1 MNKSDIKELV
11 DEKLIPLAEKE
22 IKEKGIFHL
31 YIYKDKEKFT
41 CIENQDEFTRSN
53 WNNLNN
59 MLIAKLRKKYAY
71 SWDRGNC
78 EDDTIQ
84 IYFTNHYDKE
94 VFEEL
99 KEEVLVNG
107 FVWYYDDREI
117 DTLDMVRETNYPS
130 KQALLIKSIKNRVED
145 KYNDEFVYANEI
157 EDIYLNLIDYIND
170 TNEEAEEIC
179 KLMLDE
185 EDETFCGSQWEDLIF
200 NEYDT
205 PLTIV
210 NQFIDTFLATDFQKY
225 DDNLDDG
232 HPIAADMKTK
242 KLALIKFLENRREY
256 IRNN

>member
-53 WNNLNN
+53 WNNMNN
-59 MLIAKLRKKYAY
+59 MLIAKLWKKYAY

-78 EDDTIQ
+78 EDDPIQ

-99 KEEVLVNG
+99 KEEVPVNG
-107 FVWYYDDREI
+107 FVGYYDDRKI

-130 KQALLIKSIKNRVED
+130 KQALLIKFIKNRVED

-170 TNEEAEEIC
+170 TNENAVRLC
-179 KLMLDE
+179 ALMLDE
-185 EDETFCGSQWEDLIF
+185 EDETFCGSQWEDLVF
-200 NEYDT
+200 DEYDN
-205 PLTIV
+205 LLSIM
-210 NQFIDTFLATDFQKY
+210 NDFIDVFFATDFKR
-225 DDNLDDG
+225 DDDSVGLKGYLLANNK
-232 HPIAADMKTK
+232 IK
-242 KLALIKFLENRREY
+242 KLAFIKFLENRIEY
-256 IRNN
+256 IRNK

>member
-22 IKEKGIFHL
+22 IKEKGIFYL
-31 YIYKDKEKFT
+31 FIYKDKEKFT
-41 CIENQDEFTRSN
+41 CIENPDEFTRSN

-59 MLIAKLRKKYAY
+59 MLISKLRKKYAY
-71 SWDRGNC
+71 SWNRGDC
-78 EDDTIQ
+78 EDDPIQ

-94 VFEEL
+94 VFEKL
-99 KEEVLVNG
+99 KEKVPVNG

-130 KQALLIKSIKNRVED
+130 KQALLIKFIKNRVDD

-170 TNEEAEEIC
+170 TNEKAEEIC
-179 KLMLDE
+179 QLMLDE
-185 EDETFCGSQWEDLIF
+185 EDETFCGCQWEDLIF

-210 NQFIDTFLATDFQKY
+210 NNFIDIFLATDFQYY
-225 DDNLDDG
+225 DDNFDDG
-232 HPIAADMKTK
+232 HSIGNKKEM
-242 KLALIKFLENRREY
+242 KLALIKFLKNRREY
-256 IRNN
+256 IRNK